1 MLLQRKGQ
9 TMAEYAIILGVVI
22 GAIMAVGAVMRG
34 AIEGK
39 VRHMTNLYY
48 NQNGAPT
55 NFETTVMKSDY
66 VTSSSS
72 QTDVREIK
80 DKTETEILVG
90 GGDATAADV
99 ESLGKTTRRGK
110 TTYFGQ

>member
-1 MLLQRKGQ
+1 MLLQRKAQ
-9 TMAEYAIILGVVI
+9 SMAEYAIILGVVI

-39 VRHMTNLYY
+39 VRGMTNIYY

-55 NFETTVMKSDY
+55 NFQTQVMNSDY
-66 VTSSSS
+66 VTSSNS
-72 QTDVREIK
+72 QTDVSELANTT
-80 DKTETEILVG
+80 KTQTLVG
-90 GGDATAADV
+90 GGTVTDA
-99 ESLGKTTRRGK
+99 ENLGKTTRAGK